1 MSNEKATIYDFSRMC
16 ENVDYCVNCP
26 MNVLG
31 TSHNDCRRALSVEP
45 DKSNKIILKWCKEHP
60 VKTRQDKFLEM
71 FPNADVSL
79 GYLDICPKKVMGA
92 DWSSEP
98 NCSYAVSQIRQI
110 EICEECQKSYW
121 LAEVEENE

>member
-1 MSNEKATIYDFSRMC
+1 MSKEKATIYDVVRMC
-16 ENVDYCVNCP
+16 SSLAGKGCEGCP
-26 MNVLG
+26 LKSGVCHLNAY
-31 TSHNDCRRALSVEP
+31 DFCRQIDEYNE
-45 DKSNKIILKWCKEHP
+45 KILKWCKEHP

-79 GYLDICPKKVMGA
+79 GYLDICPKKAMGT

-121 LAEVEENE
+121 LTEVEE